1 MLNPAEYADASVLI
15 GESNFGCGCIREHA
29 VWGLQQF
36 GIRAAIAPMKKLF
49 DTTAQVLDPPPEAK
63 AALAHEGTEVA
74 PSRSPEDF
82 AAFLTDDNRFWAK
95 LVRVAGVKLG

>member
-49 DTTAQVLDPPPEAK
+49 DTTAQALQRPDVK
-63 AALAHEGTEVA
+63 AVLAHEGTEVA
-74 PSRSPEDF
+74 LSRSPEDF

-95 LVRVAGVKLG
+95 LVKDAGVKLD